1 MDNNNTETVVKHF
14 DKVIYANIINKQNV
28 KNKKTLM
35 ALKRKKR
42 RTIVTHGKSY
52 IVSVDSNEATL
63 HYRSSLG
70 RPFELRFKKAAINQA
85 ANKAY
90 AKIVKEG
97 RQ

>member
-42 RTIVTHGKSY
+42 RTIVTHGRVNNITIIY
-52 IVSVDSNEATL
+52 IPSLFCQKMTL
-63 HYRSSLG
+63 RG
-70 RPFELRFKKAAINQA
+70 
-85 ANKAY
+85 
-90 AKIVKEG
+90 
-97 RQ
+97 